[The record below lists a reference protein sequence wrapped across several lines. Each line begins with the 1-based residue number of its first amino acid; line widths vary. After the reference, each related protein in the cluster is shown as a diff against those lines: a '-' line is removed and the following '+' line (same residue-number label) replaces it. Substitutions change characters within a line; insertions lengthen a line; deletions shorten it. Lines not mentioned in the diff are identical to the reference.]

1 LLALPHTITSSQ
13 FSHCAFT
20 GKILRFSPMMRSV
33 GYEVYHY
40 GVETEESGATKN
52 IHLLTKDE
60 WERLRIES
68 YRFLHPKMTREE
80 IIDKLSD
87 DKSFVGDLGNW
98 DTPLYKEF
106 NRRLRIELIKN
117 YRSKS
122 TDIVCITFGP
132 SHEDALRNLDV
143 VCIET
148 GIGYPNSYKDFRIF
162 ESYAKMHA
170 SYEQFGQPF
179 TNHWFVIPNYFDT
192 NEFPLSLTPKKHRV
206 GYFGRILPEKGCY
219 IIGEIAKKF
228 PDVEFVFCGQG
239 EPESFI
245 TEPNMSYRPPIH
257 GKERGVFLGSLCALI
272 VPSKYNEPFGGV
284 NVEAQLCGTPV
295 ITHDF
300 GAFVETVEPFK
311 TGIHCHSL
319 ADFCYG
325 IQMALDEKFDREYIH
340 RRAKEKYDM
349 FNIAHKYDYVFK
361 TILEIYIFFVQS
373 KKIEIFYYKSLF

>member
-1 LLALPHTITSSQ
+1 
-13 FSHCAFT
+13 
-20 GKILRFSPMMRSV
+20 MMRSV

-40 GVETEESGATKN
+40 GVETEESGATEN
-52 IHLLTKDE
+52 INLLTKDE
-60 WERLRIES
+60 WKTLRIDS
-68 YRFLHPKMTREE
+68 YRFLHPTLTTEE
-80 IIDKLSD
+80 ILKKLSD
-87 DKSFVGDLGNW
+87 EKAFVGDLGNW

-106 NRRLRIELIKN
+106 NRRLRTELIKN

-132 SHEDALRNLDV
+132 SHEYALGNLDM
-143 VCIET
+143 VCVET

-162 ESYAKMHA
+162 ESYAKMHV
-170 SYEQFGQPF
+170 SYEQFGQSF
-179 TNHWFVIPNYFDT
+179 TNHWFVISNYFNTD
-192 NEFPLSLTPKKHRV
+192 EFPMSLTPQKNRV

-228 PDVEFVFCGQG
+228 PNIEFIFCGQG
-239 EPESFI
+239 EPDSFI
-245 TEPNMSYRPPIH
+245 TEPNISYKPPIN
-257 GKERGVFLGSLCALI
+257 GKERGEFLGSLCALI
-272 VPSKYNEPFGGV
+272 VPSKYIEPFGGV

-325 IQMALDEKFDREYIH
+325 IQMALDGKFDREYIH
-340 RRAKEKYDM
+340 RRAKQKYDM

-361 TILEIYIFFVQS
+361 TILEIYNGNGGWYSDNSFLECLHQS
-373 KKIEIFYYKSLF
+373 SLPLTMKI